1 MIAFPA
7 EALGAL
13 FAQPPREIIPVD
25 RGGTESG
32 RWIVRADS
40 GSAFVKCA
48 DTPMKRGWL
57 RDEMRAYAGIR
68 GTFMPRLLGSGETPA
83 LTWLAIEDLS
93 GAAWPPPWSPAKVRA
108 VRAALAELAAHP
120 HLPGAPRL
128 QDLREGL
135 AGWTR
140 IAADPGPF
148 LSLGMA
154 SRAWLDRALPVLLR
168 AEAAAVLDGPALLHC
183 DVRSDNL
190 CFVGDRAVLVD
201 WNWACIGNPAFDLG
215 FWASSLHAE
224 GGPPPE
230 DLLGHQPEVAAFVAG
245 YFAANAGIPANP
257 VPQRVRDLQRFQLTA
272 ALPWAVRALG
282 LTPAA

>member
-7 EALGAL
+7 GALGAL

-25 RGGTESG
+25 RGCTESG
-32 RWIVRADS
+32 RWIVRTDA

-57 RDEMRAYAGIR
+57 RDEVRAYAGIR

-93 GAAWPPPWSPAKVRA
+93 AAAWPPPWTPARVRA
-108 VRAALAELAAHP
+108 VQAALGELAAHP
-120 HLPGAPRL
+120 HPAGLPRL
-128 QDLREGL
+128 EGHREGL
-135 AGWTR
+135 AGWKR

-148 LSLGMA
+148 LSLRMA
-154 SRAWLDRALPVLLR
+154 SRAWLHRSLPVLLR
-168 AEAAAVLDGPALLHC
+168 AEAAAVLDGPDLLHC

-190 CFVGDRAVLVD
+190 CFAGDRAILVD
-201 WNWACIGNPAFDLG
+201 WNWTCVGNAKFDVG
-215 FWASSLHAE
+215 FWAPSLHAE

-230 DLLGHQPEVAAFVAG
+230 DVVGREPEVAAFVAG

-257 VPQRVRDLQRFQLTA
+257 VPQRVRDLQRLQLVT